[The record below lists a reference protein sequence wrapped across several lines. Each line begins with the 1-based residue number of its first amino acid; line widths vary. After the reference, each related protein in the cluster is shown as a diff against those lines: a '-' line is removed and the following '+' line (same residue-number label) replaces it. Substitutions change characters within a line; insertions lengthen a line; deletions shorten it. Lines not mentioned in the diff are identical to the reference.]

1 VTLFRLQPDERA
13 AFRDGMVS
21 AVPLTVGVAP
31 WGVVTGVAMVSAGFT
46 STQAV
51 GMSLLVFAGS
61 AQLAVLPL
69 FIAKAPLWVMYAT
82 GLIVN
87 LRYFIYSAVLAPHFA
102 RLSRPWR
109 MLLSYITVDGV
120 FALFAG
126 RFRPSDGLAHKHWWY
141 LGGSALMWVVWQL
154 ASLLGIFGGAL
165 IPRAWSL
172 EFAATLA
179 LTALLMPLLFDR
191 AVVSGAIVAGLV
203 SLAGSRLPM
212 NLGVLLA
219 VIAGVI
225 VGLLVTRFA
234 PSAPTEGIDDDAR

>member
-1 VTLFRLQPDERA
+1 
-13 AFRDGMVS
+13 MVS

>member
-1 VTLFRLQPDERA
+1 VTLFRLDPGERT
-13 AFRDGMVS
+13 AFRDGAVS
-21 AVPLTVGVAP
+21 AVPLIVGVVP
-31 WGVVTGVAMVSAGFT
+31 WGVVTGVAMVSAGLT
-46 STQAV
+46 GTQAV

-69 FIAKAPLWVMYAT
+69 FIAKAPLWVMFAT

-87 LRYFIYSAVLAPHFA
+87 LRYFIYSAVLAPHFG

-109 MLLSYITVDGV
+109 ILLSYITVDGV

-126 RFRPSDGLAHKHWWY
+126 RYRPGDGLAHKHWWY
-141 LGGSALMWVVWQL
+141 VGGSALMWVAWQL
-154 ASLLGIFGGAL
+154 ASLVGIFGGAL

-179 LTALLMPLLFDR
+179 LIALLMPLLFDR
-191 AVVSGAIVAGLV
+191 AVVSGAIVAGVV

-225 VGLLVTRFA
+225 VGLLVTRVVPA
-234 PSAPTEGIDDDAR
+234 VTPEAGEGGSA

>member
-1 VTLFRLQPDERA
+1 VTLFKLHPDEKA
-13 AFRDGMVS
+13 AFRDGVVS

-51 GMSLLVFAGS
+51 GMSVLVFAGS

-69 FIAKAPLWVMYAT
+69 LVAKAPLWVMYAT
-82 GLIVN
+82 ALLVN

-109 MLLSYITVDGV
+109 VGLSYIMVDGV

-126 RFRPSDGLAHKHWWY
+126 RYRPSDGVAHKHWWY
-141 LGGSALMWVVWQL
+141 LGGSSLMWLIWQL
-154 ASLLGIFGGAL
+154 ASLLGIFGGSL

-191 AVVSGAIVAGLV
+191 AVVSGAVVAGAV
-203 SLAGSRLPM
+203 SVAGVRLPM

-219 VIAGVI
+219 VIAGVV
-225 VGLLVTRFA
+225 VGLLVTRFVPA
-234 PSAPTEGIDDDAR
+234 LPPGPKGGHVT

>member
-225 VGLLVTRFA
+225 VGLLVTRFV